1 VRACA
6 PGGGCLP
13 WEDAGRSGSLIRF
26 AFPSSS
32 WGRGLTG
39 VLPASADTDS
49 AERPAVPLALVA
61 KLSEALAAE
70 GIVYCHWKSNDA
82 LDRAVRGDSDLDLLV
97 RRRDAE
103 RFIAVIRGLGFKDAR
118 SPSIKR
124 VPGVFHSYGL
134 DEPSGRLVHIHAH
147 YQLVLGD
154 DTTKNYRLP
163 IEDAYLDS
171 ADPNGVL
178 PLPVPAPDF
187 ELVVFVVRMVLK
199 HSTWDAIASDHGR
212 LSISEA
218 RELDHL
224 MNQADPE
231 RARSIVREY
240 LPFIGDALWSRS
252 RRCIEGRATVWFRVR
267 TAHRLERALGPYA
280 RRRHGADSVL
290 RLWRRGRIVIR
301 RHVLHRPS
309 PRGRLDGGGALI
321 AVVGGDGA
329 GKSTVV
335 DELQRWLSE
344 AFATTTVHLGK
355 PPSSLTSSAV
365 RRVWRRGVRGH
376 MREPKVSGAY
386 LAASDGTSM
395 SRRASARLV
404 GQVTTARDRYL
415 TYRGA
420 RRFASGGWI
429 VISDRFPLPE
439 IELMDGPLARR
450 MLDTPGGSPL
460 VTSLAR
466 LESKYYERILD
477 PDILVVLSVDPDLAV
492 ERKRG
497 IDVEAVVRSRC
508 EEIRDLDWDRLRA
521 VVVDASRSKED
532 VLAEIKSAIWSR
544 L

>member
-1 VRACA
+1 M
-6 PGGGCLP
+6 
-13 WEDAGRSGSLIRF
+13 
-26 AFPSSS
+26 
-32 WGRGLTG
+32 TG
-39 VLPASADTDS
+39 VSRGS
-49 AERPAVPLALVA
+49 AETDTVERHAVPLDLVSR
-61 KLSEALAAE
+61 LCEALAAE

-97 RRRDAE
+97 RRRDAQ
-103 RFIAVIRGLGFKDAR
+103 RFTAVIRDLGFKDAR
-118 SPSIKR
+118 SPSVKR

-163 IEDAYLDS
+163 IEDAYLASVDS
-171 ADPNGVL
+171 DRVL

-187 ELVVFVVRMVLK
+187 ELVVFIVRMVLK
-199 HSTWDAIASDHGR
+199 HSTWDAIASQHGR
-212 LSISEA
+212 LSTSEA
-218 RELDHL
+218 TELDYL
-224 MNQADPE
+224 TSRADPE
-231 RARSIVREY
+231 RARSIVREH
-240 LPFIGDALWSRS
+240 LPFIGDALWSRC
-252 RRCIEGRATVWFRVR
+252 RRCVEGRATGWFRVR
-267 TAHRLERALGPYA
+267 TAHRLERVLGPHA
-280 RRRHGADSVL
+280 RRRHGTDSVL
-290 RLWRRGRIVIR
+290 RLWRRGRVVIR

-344 AFATTTVHLGK
+344 AFATTSIHLGK

-365 RRVWRRGVRGH
+365 RRVWRRSVRGL
-376 MREPKVSGAY
+376 MREPKVTGAS

-395 SRRASARLV
+395 SRRASARLI

-415 TYRGA
+415 IYRVA
-420 RRFASGGWI
+420 RRFASSGGI

-439 IELMDGPLARR
+439 IQLMDGPLARR
-450 MLDTPGGSPL
+450 MLDTPGGRPL

-466 LESKYYERILD
+466 LEGRYYERILD
-477 PDILVVLSVDPDLAV
+477 PDILIVLSVDPDLAV

-497 IDVEAVVRSRC
+497 IDDEEVVRSRC
-508 EEIRDLDWDRLRA
+508 EEIRQLDWDRLPA
-521 VVVDASRSKED
+521 IVVDAGRSKED
-532 VLAEIKSAIWSR
+532 VLAEIKSAVWSR